1 MGSPSID
8 AHAIYIS
15 AGANRHSA
23 VADWSH
29 DGIVAYGS
37 DANIALWRPT
47 DERPR
52 GVTRLL
58 RGHKDTVKAVKFIPM
73 GTEGD
78 SDKET
83 EAASSYLVSGSDDQC
98 LILWELGHDGQALL
112 RQTLR
117 EHTAP
122 IHCVAVLGCSAAG
135 RSRTLA
141 ASGAADGTI
150 KIWTLEA
157 GALRLLQTIQ
167 TRPKFFPLALALS
180 QLDGEESSYMLAA
193 AGTKP
198 FVQVFAATAAA
209 VDANGAV
216 ASGMDAIE
224 FKLQATLTGHE
235 GWIRSLD
242 FAWEDASKAPKSDLL
257 LASASQDKYIR
268 LWRVHRTTAGDTAS
282 SKAAEAAPEV
292 DGGPPSSSL
301 AFPGKSPSNKAHR
314 FTAGASEYSISFEAL
329 LLGHDDWIYSAK
341 WHSSST
347 GATEG
352 CASRPQLLSTSADNS
367 LAIWE
372 ADVDSGIWITSA
384 RLGELSKEKG
394 ATTATG
400 SIGGFWTG
408 LWSPSGR
415 TVVCLG
421 RTGSWRRWDLEAGD
435 SSGAAALWRQALS
448 VSGHTKAV
456 TGITWSRDG
465 GYLLSTSSDQ
475 TTRLHAEWR
484 ARGDTRQDGNSEEQF
499 VPTWH
504 EMARPQIHGYDLNC
518 IDSLGPSQFVSG
530 ADEKLMRVFSA
541 PKAVARLLGRLS
553 GNGAIA
559 TGLGDGGLD
568 ALPDAA
574 NMPVLGLSNKAV
586 EAVDDEAADE
596 AEAAA
601 AAAADT
607 AAEDGGRRQDPDAA
621 MATSLFRAST
631 LDLARPPYED
641 SLSRH
646 TLWPEIEK
654 LYGHG
659 YELSCL
665 AASHDG
671 RVVASACRASSLNH
685 AVIRLFATSPR
696 WAEMRP
702 PLTAHSLTATRL
714 RFSPDDAFLLSVG
727 RDRQWAVFQRGAA
740 ATPAENAGGASKPS
754 DDAELRYSLFQVN
767 PKGHTRMILDS
778 AWAPALT
785 VGARGPLR
793 AFATAGRDK
802 NVKVWVL
809 REKKA
814 EVESV
819 AATAAPTFELAATIP
834 LEHAATAVDF
844 LWRPLSGGDEAGN
857 GNGGLVLAVG
867 TEAGKISA
875 YTLDPES
882 WTVVAQHDLDSHLC
896 SSKSILQLAW
906 RPADAE
912 AKTPSDQRRD
922 ELAVA
927 CEDSSL
933 RIYQFRGL

>member
-1 MGSPSID
+1 M
-8 AHAIYIS
+8 HAIYALAPFRS
-15 AGANRHSA
+15 ATRGP
-23 VADWSH
+23 DSH
-29 DGIVAYGS
+29 V
-37 DANIALWRPT
+37 PT
-47 DERPR
+47 QDERPW

-58 RGHKDTVKAVKFIPM
+58 RGHKGTVKAVKFIPA
-73 GTEGD
+73 GAGGASDEGPPR
-78 SDKET
+78 
-83 EAASSYLVSGSDDQC
+83 SYLVSGADDQC
-98 LILWELGHDGQALL
+98 LILWELGPDDTALL
-112 RQTLR
+112 RQTAH

-122 IHCVAVLGCSAAG
+122 VNCIAVLGRSAAA
-135 RSRTLA
+135 RTWTLV
-141 ASGAADGTI
+141 ASGAADATI
-150 KIWTLEA
+150 KIWTLQA

-167 TRPKFFPLALALS
+167 TKPKYFPLALALS
-180 QLDGEESSYMLAA
+180 PLDAEENSYILAA
-193 AGTKP
+193 AGTKA
-198 FVQVFAATAAA
+198 FVQVFATTTVSATATTTATDADADAA
-209 VDANGAV
+209 T
-216 ASGMDAIE
+216 ASSTDMVE
-224 FKLQATLTGHE
+224 FKLHATLSGHE

-242 FAWEDASKAPKSDLL
+242 FTWEDASKAPQSDLL

-268 LWRVHRTTAGDTAS
+268 LWRVHRGAADGSPLPKT
-282 SKAAEAAPEV
+282 AEAIQEV
-292 DGGPPSSSL
+292 GGGPSSSSL

-314 FTAGASEYSISFEAL
+314 FTAGTAEYSVSFEAL

-341 WHSSST
+341 WHFSPVAAAD
-347 GATEG
+347 GG
-352 CASRPQLLSTSADNS
+352 NSRPRLLSTSADNS

-421 RTGSWRRWDLEAGD
+421 RTGSWRRWDLEADD
-435 SSGAAALWRQALS
+435 SNGGHSGGMWRQALS

-484 ARGDTRQDGNSEEQF
+484 ARGETKGDGNSEQPF
-499 VPTWH
+499 PPTWH

-530 ADEKLMRVFSA
+530 ADEKLMRVFNA
-541 PKAVARLLGRLS
+541 PKAVARLLTRLT

-559 TGLGDGGLD
+559 SDSGDGGLD

-601 AAAADT
+601 AAAADA

-621 MATSLFRAST
+621 TSTPLFRAST

-696 WAEMRP
+696 WTEIRP
-702 PLTAHSLTATRL
+702 PLACHSLTATRL

-727 RDRQWAVFQRGAA
+727 RDRQWAVFQRGGEAPA
-740 ATPAENAGGASKPS
+740 PAEEAGGVAKP
-754 DDAELRYSLFQVN
+754 DADAELRYRLFQAS
-767 PKGHTRMILDS
+767 PKGHTRMILDAS
-778 AWAPALT
+778 WAPLLT
-785 VGARGPLR
+785 VGAQGPLR

-802 NVKVWVL
+802 NVKVWTLKENKPEGDGGVD
-809 REKKA
+809 
-814 EVESV
+814 S
-819 AATAAPTFELAATIP
+819 AATTVIRTFGLATTIP

-844 LWRPLSGGDEAGN
+844 LWRPLDGSDGASNDA
-857 GNGGLVLAVG
+857 LVLAVG
-867 TEAGKISA
+867 TEAGKISI
-875 YTLDPES
+875 YVLDTES
-882 WTVVAQHDLDSHLC
+882 WAVATQHDLDS
-896 SSKSILQLAW
+896 Q
-906 RPADAE
+906 
-912 AKTPSDQRRD
+912 
-922 ELAVA
+922 
-927 CEDSSL
+927 
-933 RIYQFRGL
+933 

>member
-1 MGSPSID
+1 MTMGPPSID
-8 AHAIYIS
+8 ADAIYIS

-23 VADWSH
+23 VADWSR
-29 DGIVAYGS
+29 DGTVAYGT
-37 DANIALWRPT
+37 DANIALWKPT
-47 DERPR
+47 DERHQ

-58 RGHKDTVKAVKFIPM
+58 RGHKDTVKAVKFIPA
-73 GTEGD
+73 GTGGT
-78 SDKET
+78 SDE
-83 EAASSYLVSGSDDQC
+83 EPLRSYLVSGADDQC
-98 LILWELGHDGQALL
+98 LILWELGPDDTLL
-112 RQTLR
+112 HQTVH
-117 EHTAP
+117 EHTAS
-122 IHCVAVLGCSAAG
+122 INCIAVLGPIAAA
-135 RSRTLA
+135 RARTLV
-141 ASGAADGTI
+141 ASGAADATI

-167 TRPKFFPLALALS
+167 TKPKYFPLALALS
-180 QLDGEESSYMLAA
+180 PLDGEEESYILAA

-198 FVQVFAATAAA
+198 FVQMFATTTKYATVTATDADAATASSTDS
-209 VDANGAV
+209 V
-216 ASGMDAIE
+216 E
-224 FKLQATLTGHE
+224 FKLQATLSGHE

-242 FAWEDASKAPKSDLL
+242 FAWEDAPKAPQSDLL

-268 LWRVHRTTAGDTAS
+268 LWRVHGS
-282 SKAAEAAPEV
+282 AA
-292 DGGPPSSSL
+292 DGSPPSKTADATSEAVAGSSSSAL
-301 AFPGKSPSNKAHR
+301 VFPGKSPSNKAHR
-314 FTAGASEYSISFEAL
+314 FTAGTAEYSVSFEAL

-341 WHSSST
+341 WHSSPAAAAD
-347 GATEG
+347 GG
-352 CASRPQLLSTSADNS
+352 NSRPRLLSTSADNS

-421 RTGSWRRWDLEAGD
+421 RTGSWRRWDLEADDSGD
-435 SSGAAALWRQALS
+435 HSGGMWRQALS

-484 ARGDTRQDGNSEEQF
+484 ASDETKGDGGSEQPLP
-499 VPTWH
+499 PTWH

-541 PKAVARLLGRLS
+541 PKAVARLLTRLT
-553 GNGAIA
+553 GNDVIA
-559 TGLGDGGLD
+559 SDSDDGGLD

-574 NMPVLGLSNKAV
+574 NIPVLGLSNKAV
-586 EAVDDEAADE
+586 EA
-596 AEAAA
+596 
-601 AAAADT
+601 
-607 AAEDGGRRQDPDAA
+607 
-621 MATSLFRAST
+621 
-631 LDLARPPYED
+631 D

-696 WAEMRP
+696 WTEVRP
-702 PLTAHSLTATRL
+702 PLAAHSLTATRL

-727 RDRQWAVFQRGAA
+727 RDRQWAVFQRGGEAPS
-740 ATPAENAGGASKPS
+740 PAGEVGGVAKP
-754 DDAELRYSLFQVN
+754 DADAELRYRLFQAN
-767 PKGHTRMILDS
+767 PKGHTRMILDAS
-778 AWAPALT
+778 WAPLLA
-785 VGARGPLR
+785 VGDHGPLR

-802 NVKVWVL
+802 NVKVWTL
-809 REKKA
+809 KDNKA
-814 EVESV
+814 EGDGGVESA
-819 AATAAPTFELAATIP
+819 AATATRTFELATTIP

-844 LWRPLSGGDEAGN
+844 LWRPLD
-857 GNGGLVLAVG
+857 GGLVLAVG
-867 TEAGKISA
+867 TEAGKIST
-875 YTLDPES
+875 YILDPES
-882 WTVVAQHDLDSHLC
+882 WAVVTQHDLNSHLC
-896 SSKSILQLAW
+896 SSKSMLQLAW
-906 RPADAE
+906 RPAGREE
-912 AKTPSDQRRD
+912 APRDQQRA

-933 RIYQFRGL
+933 RIYKFRGL